1 FIQQSRF
8 DRPAP
13 EIKEAK
19 LHQLMGARWPGNVRE
34 LRNEA
39 ERFVLGRG
47 VVNGTSDGAPA
58 SLTQTVE
65 NFERSVIATELE
77 RHDNNL
83 SRTAEALQVAK
94 STLSDKMKKYGLK
107 AGS

>member
-1 FIQQSRF
+1 F

-47 VVNGTSDGAPA
+47 VVNGTSA

>member
-1 FIQQSRF
+1 
-8 DRPAP
+8 
-13 EIKEAK
+13 
-19 LHQLMGARWPGNVRE
+19 M
-34 LRNEA
+34 
-39 ERFVLGRG
+39 
-47 VVNGTSDGAPA
+47 
-58 SLTQTVE
+58 
-65 NFERSVIATELE
+65 E